1 MKRHSLCLFGGIMA
15 STKPNKI
22 AIAETIEKLISP
34 TVAELGY
41 ILWDVAYLREPD
53 GFNLLITI
61 DNENGITLE
70 DCEKVTR
77 AINPL
82 LDEADPIEDS
92 YSLEVSSPG
101 LERVLKRPLHFDTM
115 VGQKV
120 KVNLF
125 ARANEDFPSIIGKK
139 SFEAILGERTATTL
153 TLTVDGASIC
163 LPLESISKV
172 KTIFEL

>member
-1 MKRHSLCLFGGIMA
+1 MA
-15 STKPNKI
+15 TNKPNKA
-22 AIAETIEKLISP
+22 AIAETVEKLISSAV
-34 TVAELGY
+34 TDLGY
-41 ILWDVAYLREPD
+41 VLWDVAYLREPD
-53 GFNLLITI
+53 GFNLLVTI
-61 DNENGITLE
+61 DRNEGITLE

-82 LDEADPIEDS
+82 LDEADLIDDS

-101 LERVLKRPLHFDTM
+101 IERVLKRPHHFSAM

-125 ARANEDFPSIIGKK
+125 ARATEEIACIAGKK
-139 SFEAILGERTATTL
+139 SFEAILGERCEKTL
-153 TLTVDGASIC
+153 TLTVDGQELT
-163 LPLESISKV
+163 LPTESISKV